1 MAGLPQ
7 IGIQHTCL
15 SPGPGAELRITLRK
29 TGSLGTEPVT
39 LSVSVTNSQGEQVFA
54 DFFAGT
60 STTFRF
66 SPAPDDTYTVTGTDE
81 SGNIVERTYT
91 IACGAPT
98 GGGGTAEPGTCDLA
112 ITAVQVLPS
121 SVRPSVE
128 FTLTTTASWVKAVLL
143 AADGTELSSFPAG
156 TPPGVPLLFLLVPY
170 GTHTLIVE
178 DARGCRVEQPVQV
191 TAPAP
196 EPEPEPEP
204 LPAPAYY
211 AVGGRVPR
219 PALLA
224 TPVSALLTDGSQPR
238 PGLHVELELSRPEAA
253 APFARLRK
261 TVRRQRELV
270 DVAQALHAELV
281 PEMLYPTGRLARY
294 DGQATLPFT
303 YRWREV
309 DATGAGEW
317 QQARGAYYALLSA
330 VPGEL
335 PATTYVADAGRPAPA
350 LSVFP
355 SGQLVQPVG
364 LPLELAVW
372 LPERQATW
380 YAELRYLD
388 GYGAE
393 LEIRSVPLPGTL
405 PAGVCRLSLP
415 PDPLLCATQLVLT
428 LTDTDRSYPG
438 SCPVATTP
446 PPPAGIHD
454 FLISDLTDT
463 DFK

>member
-1 MAGLPQ
+1 ML
-7 IGIQHTCL
+7 
-15 SPGPGAELRITLRK
+15 
-29 TGSLGTEPVT
+29 
-39 LSVSVTNSQGEQVFA
+39 
-54 DFFAGT
+54 
-60 STTFRF
+60 
-66 SPAPDDTYTVTGTDE
+66 
-81 SGNIVERTYT
+81 
-91 IACGAPT
+91 
-98 GGGGTAEPGTCDLA
+98 PGTP
-112 ITAVQVLPS
+112 LPS
-121 SVRPSVE
+121 IE
-128 FTLTTTASWVKAVLL
+128 FTPTTTAAWVKATLLDTAGFVLN
-143 AADGTELSSFPAG
+143 SVPAG
-156 TPPGVPLLFLLVPY
+156 TLPGVPLLLLTTY
-170 GTHTLIVE
+170 GTHTLRVE
-178 DARGCRVEQPVQV
+178 DARGCRVEQTVEV

-224 TPVSALLTDGSQPR
+224 TPVSDLFTAGSQPR
-238 PGLHVELELSRPEAA
+238 PGLHVELELSRPDAE

-281 PEMLYPTGRLARY
+281 PEMRYPTGRRARY
-294 DGQATLPFT
+294 DGQATLSFT

-309 DATGAGEW
+309 DATGTGEW
-317 QQARGAYYALLSA
+317 QQARGAHYALLSA
-330 VPGEL
+330 VPPEL
-335 PATTYVADAGRPAPA
+335 PATAYVAYVARPALP
-350 LSVFP
+350 LSAFP
-355 SGQLVQPVG
+355 SGQLVQAVG

-372 LPERQATW
+372 LPERAAGATW
-380 YAELRYLD
+380 YAEWRYLD
-388 GYGAE
+388 GYGSE
-393 LEIRSVPLPGTL
+393 LEIRSVPLPASL

-415 PDPLLCATQLVLT
+415 PDPLPCATQLVLT

-438 SCPVATTP
+438 SCPVVVAP